1 MRHISDS
8 IRYSVIEVLNKDRS
22 PHNPVAP
29 VAYFYC
35 TRNPAEVQRANPD
48 EIMRSILKQLSCFRT
63 DYPIREPVVK
73 EYQSR
78 KEEAEEDAT
87 DPEKLSIS
95 DSTKLVLA
103 ILEEIPA
110 TIAID
115 ALDECDPSRRHELLA
130 ALDTLAQKS
139 ENVLKVFVSSRNDN
153 DIVCRLK
160 DSPNVSINATD
171 NGDDIKRFIKS
182 EMQNSIESKRLL
194 GGRVSDQLRQQ
205 ITEVLIS
212 GAQGM

>member
-1 MRHISDS
+1 
-8 IRYSVIEVLNKDRS
+8 
-22 PHNPVAP
+22 
-29 VAYFYC
+29 
-35 TRNPAEVQRANPD
+35 
-48 EIMRSILKQLSCFRT
+48 MRSVLKQLSCFKT
-63 DYPIREPVVK
+63 DCPIREPVVK
-73 EYQSR
+73 EYQAR

-87 DPEKLSIS
+87 EPEKLSIA
-95 DSTKLVLA
+95 DSTKLILA

-110 TIAID
+110 TIVID

-139 ENVLKVFVSSRNDN
+139 ENVLKIFVSSRNDN

-171 NGDDIKRFIKS
+171 NGDDIERFVES
-182 EMQNSIESKRLL
+182 EMQNSIENKRLL
-194 GGRVSDQLRQQ
+194 GGRVSNQLRQE
-205 ITEVLIS
+205 ITEVLVS